1 MPEGRHRMGSG
12 PPPPPPPPARENTP
26 IPQPPPLGPRRSRLQ
41 DRKRDRRKR
50 TLSTGAAGTVA
61 AVVAAGALA
70 LFVAGNGDTGDAA
83 PQPTITAAPDDPVTT
98 TLLFGTRE
106 QQRDSRK
113 EAIWMTLLSYDS
125 EAQKGAV
132 VYVPA
137 HTAVEVPGR
146 GLQGLGEVLGGG
158 GVPLLLVGAENL
170 LGVGIDRYV
179 ELSDRDARVLFDALG
194 PLSVDVPNEVRV
206 PAGRDRTRLMF
217 GEGQQQLPPLFLVR
231 LLYTLGIDGDDVD
244 LGSRHLAF
252 WDSLFETFNEDPENL
267 AQAIRGAGPALNESD
282 ASLDDH
288 SVFFEILASLERSEL
303 TITSL
308 PVEQVSVGGSELYD
322 TDEDEIR
329 DFMAASIGAVQP
341 PTDEIR
347 IQVLNGNGVPGIGQ
361 QAAERL
367 VGQGYRVILSGN
379 ASRLNYRRTLIVTY
393 DSSDSALSLA
403 RQTRD
408 LLGVGEV
415 QVSGVQQGIVDMTIV
430 IGKDFLRTL

>member
-1 MPEGRHRMGSG
+1 MPEGRHRIGSG
-12 PPPPPPPPARENTP
+12 PPPPPPPRREDTPAP
-26 IPQPPPLGPRRSRLQ
+26 VPPPLGPRRSRLQ

-50 TLSTGAAGTVA
+50 TLSTGAAGTGV
-61 AVVAAGALA
+61 AVVAAVALA
-70 LFVAGNGDTGDAA
+70 LFVAGNGGSGDAA
-83 PQPTITAAPDDPVTT
+83 PQPTISTAPDDPVTT

-106 QQRDSRK
+106 RQRDPRK

-125 EAQKGAV
+125 ESETGAV
-132 VYVPA
+132 VYMPA

-170 LGVGIDRYV
+170 LGIGIDRYI
-179 ELSDRDARVLFDALG
+179 ELSDRDARVLFDAIG
-194 PLSVDVPNEVRV
+194 PLSVDVPNEVDV
-206 PAGRDRTRLMF
+206 PAGRDTTRPLF
-217 GEGQQQLPPLFLVR
+217 EEGQQRLAPIFLVR

-252 WDSLFETFNEDPENL
+252 WDALFETFHADPENL
-267 AQAIRGAGPALNESD
+267 GQAVRGAGAALGESD
-282 ASLDDH
+282 AAVADH
-288 SVFFEILASLERSEL
+288 AVFFQILAALDPSAL
-303 TITSL
+303 TITNL

-322 TDEDEIR
+322 TDDEEIR
-329 DFMAASIGAVQP
+329 EFMVATVGAVQP
-341 PTDEIR
+341 PSDEVR

-367 VGQGYRVILSGN
+367 IGEGYRVILSGN

-393 DSSDSALSLA
+393 DSSEEGLALA
-403 RQTRD
+403 RRTRD

-415 QVSGVQQGIVDMTIV
+415 QVSGVEQGIVDMTIV